1 MSFKNSHTKESR
13 VQWFG
18 PCNRSRRR
26 NIWNGKMHHF
36 RWKANIQ
43 ISWWCKKVS
52 ASIFFYF
59 EDRTPDRNYIL
70 MAKWFILKRFKM
82 DHMSFIPF
90 SRVKGAINL
99 HTCNPI
105 PVCKSTCKH
114 DHTRNT
120 TIHRYMPCCLIQVVT
135 GNWKPVLDR
144 FERIY
149 RMAFQQLR
157 AENHRSDQM
166 IT

>member
-1 MSFKNSHTKESR
+1 
-13 VQWFG
+13 
-18 PCNRSRRR
+18 
-26 NIWNGKMHHF
+26 
-36 RWKANIQ
+36 
-43 ISWWCKKVS
+43 
-52 ASIFFYF
+52 
-59 EDRTPDRNYIL
+59 
-70 MAKWFILKRFKM
+70 M

-166 IT
+166 ITSNLTFFSFLHNVCYIWYVTLTF